1 MPELTIAQRLGSVPI
16 DMPRK
21 PAVNIKTADTLAIS
35 RAVLQNLPAHIL
47 FRRGDD
53 FITVERADTRDDNGF
68 YPVTQRLMT
77 PRRFRSWLLNYMLFQ
92 EGTGDDAKAVK
103 LPKDLAETIL
113 ASDVFFNGVAEL
125 EEIAQIRMPIWSTDA
140 EGKKTITLAP
150 AGFNPKNGTYT
161 VETLDYTTNIRR
173 YPIPRLQRCWTGLMH
188 SFPWRAES
196 EAEETQT
203 WELNKK
209 TYTGAHPVTNRSAS
223 CCLAIMLSQYCRYLF
238 TRAPMAI
245 FNANQQG
252 SGKSLLA
259 WFCVAPTWGMA
270 AGSPTPRNDEEM
282 IKALQTYAKAHSPY
296 IMLDDIPTLAS
307 PTINMFATSP
317 LIKGRNMGSDTVFS
331 VRNNCQI
338 LATGNGLNTTP
349 DIERRSLIID
359 LFLETDALERPIPNV
374 LTKESLNTPGFRS
387 DMLGLLWSMVA
398 NWAEAGCPKLVDG
411 SAKPT
416 FEDFAAVVGSIMV
429 HNGFLNPFTPR
440 VTDGEGGDLIGRAV
454 DMLLSHI
461 AAYEMKEEGLEVT
474 TKRFS
479 VSEII
484 RISDELGYTDTI
496 TRGAADRNK
505 SMGNRLSKMR
515 KRKLVDDR
523 GRAFRFG
530 HGESAVSSYYTFT
543 IIDWGKETAAADAEE
558 TQTHTQQ

>member
-1 MPELTIAQRLGSVPI
+1 MRELTTAQRLGSVPI
-16 DMPRK
+16 DTPRK
-21 PAVNIKTADTLAIS
+21 PAVNVKIADVIAIS
-35 RAVLQNLPAHIL
+35 RAVLQNLPPHTL
-47 FRRGDD
+47 FRRGED
-53 FITVERADTRDDNGF
+53 FLTVERAAAPDESGY

-77 PRRFRSWLLNYMLFQ
+77 PRRFRSWLLNFMLFQ

-103 LPKDLAETIL
+103 LTKDLAETIL
-113 ASDVFFNGVAEL
+113 GSDVFFNGVAEL
-125 EEIAQIRMPIWSTDA
+125 EEIAQVRMPVWSTDA
-140 EGKKTITLAP
+140 EGKRTITLAAP
-150 AGFNPKNGTYT
+150 GFNPKNGTYT
-161 VETLDYTTNIRR
+161 VETLDYTTNLRR
-173 YPIPRLQRCWTGLMH
+173 HTAAGVQRCWAGLMH

-196 EAEETQT
+196 EAEETQE
-203 WELNKK
+203 WELNRKK
-209 TYTGAHPVTNRSAS
+209 HTGAHPVTNRSAS

-282 IKALQTYAKAHSPY
+282 IKALQTYAKGRAPY

-317 LIKGRNMGSDTVFS
+317 VIRGRNMGSDTMFS
-331 VRNNCQI
+331 VKNNCQI

-359 LFLETDALERPIPNV
+359 LFLETDALDRPIPNV
-374 LTKESLNTPGFRS
+374 LTKESLNTPGFRA

-398 NWAEAGCPKLVDG
+398 NWSDAGCPKLVDG

-416 FEDFAAVVGSIMV
+416 FEDFAATVGSIMV
-429 HNGFLNPFTPR
+429 HAGFLNPFTAR

-454 DMLLSHI
+454 DMLLSYI
-461 AAYEMKEEGLEVT
+461 AGNELVENGVEVKS
-474 TKRFS
+474 KRFS
-479 VSEII
+479 VSEILE
-484 RISDELGYTDTI
+484 ISDKLGYTETI
-496 TRGAADRNK
+496 TRSASDRNK
-505 SMGNRLSKMR
+505 SMGNRLTKMR
-515 KRKLVDDR
+515 GRKLVDDR

-530 HGESAVSSYYTFT
+530 HGESAVSSFYTFT
-543 IIDWGKETAAADAEE
+543 LVDWPQPAAVE
-558 TQTHTQQ
+558 Q